1 MVWKYASNKFKKNYS
16 TFYHGSII
24 GDWLEPFVFTVSSK
38 SLPSYRR
45 VDLFVEL
52 PTVICPGS
60 RSILDLSLLH
70 RSFHLPLSFPL
81 GTTLAH
87 FHPFPFFFPLARSRT
102 GSLGLSS
109 LIYILDVG
117 IDQPPLYHDK
127 TCTPRFIAVLH
138 YGDTSARGF
147 AGINCHSNRR
157 QSSMTV
163 VADDAEKLKGLLG
176 FSYIW

>member
-38 SLPSYRR
+38 SLRR
-45 VDLFVEL
+45 TVVLTYSSNFRRSFARVLDRYSISLFS
-52 PTVICPGS
+52 T
-60 RSILDLSLLH
+60 DLSIFPSLSPSEP
-70 RSFHLPLSFPL
+70 RSLISTRFPSFFL
-81 GTTLAH
+81 W
-87 FHPFPFFFPLARSRT
+87 RT